1 MEGRRGL
8 YVSVD
13 HELGRLLGVG
23 ARGAV
28 QAKVYLRPDHYLSVL
43 VAPTGEWRV
52 AEVAA
57 GGSPH
62 IVARGELPGVSPR

>member
-1 MEGRRGL
+1 MQRRPGL
-8 YVSVD
+8 YVAID
-13 HELGRLLGVG
+13 HAEGRLLGVG

-28 QAKVYLRPDHYLSVL
+28 QAKVYLQPDHYLSVL

-57 GGSPH
+57 TGTPH
-62 IVARGELPGVSPR
+62 IVARGRLPSSV